1 MTSADSWPSVTRHP
15 QPGPMTADG
24 ETAPPSVS
32 SVGRSHANAEA
43 RLRART
49 SSAYSLSRVD
59 PRLRSCRYVLLAG
72 EASRTRRC
80 PSRGSGVNQAE
91 EAGALLDLC
100 LVPTLVRPPD
110 RGSALPQQEIAPR
123 TARGALTRAPKQ
135 DFDPSIARRRR
146 AGYHGR
152 VRSKRLGRSR
162 TARVSAA
169 LWAAFAQ
176 AGRLETIGPT
186 SLHRPQLR
194 GRDVCLGRLC
204 GRG

>member
-1 MTSADSWPSVTRHP
+1 
-15 QPGPMTADG
+15 MTADG
-24 ETAPPSVS
+24 ATAPSSAS
-32 SVGRSHANAEA
+32 SVGRNDANADA
-43 RLRART
+43 QPGMRI
-49 SSAYSLSRVD
+49 SLAHALSKADYRFQ
-59 PRLRSCRYVLLAG
+59 SCHYVLSIR

-80 PSRGSGVNQAE
+80 PSRGSGVNRAE
-91 EAGALLDLC
+91 EAGALFDLC
-100 LVPTLVRPPD
+100 LVPTLVRPLD

-123 TARGALTRAPKQ
+123 TARGALTRVPKQ

-152 VRSKRLGRSR
+152 VRSRRLGRSR

-204 GRG
+204 VRG